1 MNYSTATSTP
11 YPRPIELLNMA
22 AVFAPLEATLQETS
36 ARLLETAPEMLDLE
50 PKTSPLP
57 AATLE
62 NLECDER
69 GGLDDSVAPV
79 APAELG

>member
-1 MNYSTATSTP
+1 
-11 YPRPIELLNMA
+11 MA
-22 AVFAPLEATLQETS
+22 AVFAPSEATLQETS
-36 ARLLETAPEMLDLE
+36 ARLLETAPEMFDLE

-57 AATLE
+57 AAILE

-79 APAELG
+79 APAELGECLHVSFGVTYICLHVII